1 MKPRECK
8 KMISNEPLKVVCGTI
23 ARSGNT
29 CVLFNNNN
37 CRFKIYK
44 PSRSLMS
51 KFKGFARTYL
61 N

>member
-29 CVLFNNNN
+29 LVFCLIIIIVDL
-37 CRFKIYK
+37 RFIN
-44 PSRSLMS
+44 LQ
-51 KFKGFARTYL
+51 GL
-61 N
+61 